1 VAESRTIL
9 VVDDSELNRMMME
22 SFIDPLGH
30 QVIQAADGRE
40 ALQQVQSIQPDLIL
54 LDVMM
59 PEMDGF
65 EVCRQLKSD
74 PKTRGIPVI
83 IITALDKTEDNV
95 KGIEVGADDFLTRPF
110 DAVILAAR
118 IKSLL
123 HAKELNDEIVKL
135 EQLKEDLTRMI
146 VHDLRTPLTSIRMS
160 LQTLQ
165 DQMATE
171 DASCQELM
179 QFAFADVEQA
189 LLLINNLLDLGK
201 LEAHKME
208 LNREETSVAEL
219 LRETAKRLNPLAMH
233 HKLSIRVETISEEL
247 YGEFDRI
254 LIGRVISNLL
264 SNAIKFADAGSEI
277 IIEASELP
285 KGLLEITVSNQGT
298 DIPADA
304 RKSIFEKFGQM
315 SETKAKNNL
324 GTGLGLTFCRLVAQA
339 HQGVIEAISPPKRFK
354 HGASFHL
361 RLPVGHK

>member
-1 VAESRTIL
+1 MATESRTIL

-30 QVIQAADGRE
+30 RVIHAADGRD
-40 ALQQVQSIQPDLIL
+40 ALHQVKTVRPDLIL

-65 EVCRQLKSD
+65 EVCRRIKSN
-74 PKTRGIPVI
+74 PETRTIPII

-95 KGIEVGADDFLTRPF
+95 KGIEAGADDFLTRPF

-118 IKSLL
+118 MKSLL
-123 HAKELNDEIVKL
+123 HAKDLNDEILKL

-165 DQMATE
+165 ERVTSD
-171 DASCQELM
+171 DAQELM
-179 QFAFADVEQA
+179 QFASADVEQA

-208 LNREETSVAEL
+208 LHREDTAIVEL
-219 LRETAKRLNPLAMH
+219 LRETAQRLKPLAAH
-233 HKLSIRVETISEEL
+233 HQLSIRVSASNEEI
-247 YGEFDRI
+247 YAEVDRI

-264 SNAIKFADAGSEI
+264 SNAVKFADAKSEI
-277 IIEASELP
+277 IVEASEH
-285 KGLLEITVSNQGT
+285 KDGRVEIVVSNQGP
-298 DIPADA
+298 DIPEDA
-304 RKSIFEKFGQM
+304 RQSIFEKFGQM

-324 GTGLGLTFCRLVAQA
+324 GTGLGLTFCRLVAEA
-339 HQGVIEAISPPKRFK
+339 HKGQIEAVSPPEHYP
-354 HGASFHL
+354 HGAAFHVL
-361 RLPVGHK
+361 LPVNAK

>member
-1 VAESRTIL
+1 MATESRTIL

-30 QVIQAADGRE
+30 RVVHAADGRK
-40 ALQQVQSIQPDLIL
+40 ALQEVQSVRPDLIL

-65 EVCRQLKSD
+65 EVCRRIKSN
-74 PKTRGIPVI
+74 PETRTIPII

-95 KGIEVGADDFLTRPF
+95 KGIEAGADDFLTRPF
-110 DAVILAAR
+110 DAVILSAR
-118 IKSLL
+118 MKSLL
-123 HAKELNDEIVKL
+123 HAKDLNDEILKL

-165 DQMATE
+165 ERVTTE
-171 DASCQELM
+171 DAQELM
-179 QFAFADVEQA
+179 QFASADVEQA

-208 LNREETSVAEL
+208 LHREDTSVVEL
-219 LRETAKRLNPLAMH
+219 LRETALRLKPLAAH
-233 HKLSIRVETISEEL
+233 HQLTLRVYSAKDDL
-247 YGEFDRI
+247 YAEIDRI
-254 LIGRVISNLL
+254 LIGRVLSNLL
-264 SNAIKFADAGSEI
+264 SNAVKFADAGSEI
-277 IIEASELP
+277 IIEAAELSDDRV
-285 KGLLEITVSNQGT
+285 EIVVSNQGP

-315 SETKAKNNL
+315 RGTKAKNNL
-324 GTGLGLTFCRLVAQA
+324 GTGLGLTFCRLVTEA
-339 HQGVIEAISPPKRFK
+339 HKGQIEVLSPPQHYP
-354 HGASFHL
+354 HGAAFHV
-361 RLPVGHK
+361 RLPVRAR

>member
-1 VAESRTIL
+1 MATESRTIL

-30 QVIQAADGRE
+30 RVIHAADGRD
-40 ALQQVQSIQPDLIL
+40 ALQQVKAVRPNLIL

-65 EVCRQLKSD
+65 EVCRRIKSN
-74 PKTRGIPVI
+74 PETRTIPII

-95 KGIEVGADDFLTRPF
+95 KGIEAGADDFLTRPF

-118 IKSLL
+118 MKSLL
-123 HAKELNDEIVKL
+123 HAKDLNDEILKL

-165 DQMATE
+165 ERVTND
-171 DASCQELM
+171 DAQELI
-179 QFAFADVEQA
+179 QFASADVEQA

-201 LEAHKME
+201 LETHKME
-208 LNREETSVAEL
+208 LHREDTAIVEL
-219 LRETAKRLNPLAMH
+219 LREAAQRLKPLASH
-233 HKLSIRVETISEEL
+233 HRLSIRVSASNEEI
-247 YGEFDRI
+247 YAEIDRI

-264 SNAIKFADAGSEI
+264 SNAVKFADAKSEI
-277 IIEASELP
+277 IVEAAEH
-285 KGLLEITVSNQGT
+285 KDGRVEIVISNQGP
-298 DIPADA
+298 DIPEDA
-304 RKSIFEKFGQM
+304 RQSIFEKFGQL

-324 GTGLGLTFCRLVAQA
+324 GTGLGLTFCRLVTEA
-339 HQGVIEAISPPKRFK
+339 HKGRIVAVSPPEHYP
-354 HGASFHL
+354 HGAAFHVL
-361 RLPVGHK
+361 LPVNAR